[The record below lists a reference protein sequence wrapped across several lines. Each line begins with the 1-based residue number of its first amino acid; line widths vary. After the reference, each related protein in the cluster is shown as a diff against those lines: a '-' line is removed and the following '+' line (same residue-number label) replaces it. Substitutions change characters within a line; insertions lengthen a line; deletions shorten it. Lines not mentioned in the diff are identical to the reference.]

1 MRAGWRITVALIIGF
16 WLLLWPWNQLTRDAG
31 MLLAA
36 GVTATAVMVV
46 GTVAGRLQP
55 LGRMLLQVLVAAGG
69 VATALVL
76 GFGAG
81 VLGEVPQAVQR
92 GWAFIQSASAPVG
105 PHPGVTIMVVGS
117 VALLALAAQELA
129 VPGRP
134 ALGVLPLV
142 ALYLVP
148 SVVLVTPMLI
158 WEFLLLSVSI
168 VALLWAGSALP
179 RGDLTSRAAAVLTTV
194 GIGVIALA
202 LTLALAQAFPQL
214 EPRRSQE
221 PLQMNDPSL
230 DLKRNLVEGSKD
242 VILTY
247 TTDAPDGE
255 YLKLAS
261 LPAFSDDGF
270 ALADV
275 RVGSGRLPAV
285 PGDPSGERRTT
296 QVSIGAFR
304 SEWLPVPY
312 APTRVDAPGEWG
324 FALDTLD
331 VMALSR
337 LNRGAATQ
345 DLRYTVTSLAV
356 RPDAATIAAAGAEGA
371 PRKDL
376 NTDVGALPADVAQ
389 LAQQVTAGRATAG
402 AKAQALE
409 EYLRSD
415 RFTYSTAPAVG
426 VGDGLATIQD
436 FLFRSRR
443 GYCEQFAGAMTLMA
457 RSLGIPARMAVG
469 FVPGTQVGDT
479 WQVTARD
486 MHTWPEIWLD
496 GQGWVAFEPT
506 PPRGDAAG
514 ANPSPAPTASAQP
527 TAQTSQLPTPEP
539 EPTPSESPLPAE
551 PTPADGGASGLL
563 PWLAVAAL
571 LVAVGVVVARLL
583 PRWRRTRRREARLTG
598 TGDAR
603 ADTVAAWDEVRD
615 TAADLKLPWPDG
627 SPRFAAER
635 WALRLDDEDALAALR
650 RLAVAAERAL
660 YDRSESYDLPGGWRD
675 EVTTIAAALTASAQ
689 ARRAARPRR
698 VA

>member
-16 WLLLWPWNQLTRDAG
+16 WLLLWPWNQLTRDAD

-285 PGDPSGERRTT
+285 PGDPPGERRTT

-583 PRWRRTRRREARLTG
+583 PGWRRTRRREARLTG